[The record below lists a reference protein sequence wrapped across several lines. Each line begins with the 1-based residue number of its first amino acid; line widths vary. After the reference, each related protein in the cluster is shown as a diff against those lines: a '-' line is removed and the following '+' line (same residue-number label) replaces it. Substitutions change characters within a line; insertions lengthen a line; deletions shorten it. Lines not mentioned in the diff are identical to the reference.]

1 MNKIIDIVVDEDG
14 IFSVNEFN
22 NIEEF
27 NDKLGFIVGRV
38 FSSEFNYDI
47 ENDIVVESVED
58 LFEYDGG
65 EVEYNKFKDYVKKI
79 NEFVSNN
86 NDYIIVSYSLEY
98 DVSFLVIKKVDFD
111 KLVELNVS

>member
-1 MNKIIDIVVDEDG
+1 MNKVFDIVIDEDG
-14 IFSVNEFN
+14 IFNVNEFN
-22 NIEEF
+22 NVEEF

-47 ENDIVVESVED
+47 EKDIVVESVED
-58 LFEYDGG
+58 MFEYDGG
-65 EVEYNKFKDYVKKI
+65 EVEYNKFKEYVEKI

-86 NDYIIVSYSLEY
+86 NDYIIVSYSVEY

-111 KLVELNVS
+111 NLVELV

>member
-1 MNKIIDIVVDEDG
+1 MNKIFDIVIDEDG
-14 IFSVNEFN
+14 VFNVNEFN
-22 NIEEF
+22 NVEEF

-47 ENDIVVESVED
+47 EKDIVVESVED

-86 NDYIIVSYSLEY
+86 NDYIIVNYSVEY
-98 DVSFLVIKKVDFD
+98 DVSFLVINKDDFS
-111 KLVELNVS
+111 KLVVE